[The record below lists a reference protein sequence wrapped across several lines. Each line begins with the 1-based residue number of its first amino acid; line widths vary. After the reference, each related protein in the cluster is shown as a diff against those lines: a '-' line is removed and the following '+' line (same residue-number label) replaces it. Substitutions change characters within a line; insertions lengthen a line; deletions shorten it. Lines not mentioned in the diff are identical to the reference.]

1 MVPRRKFRGKP
12 YTFHEFAFFSPKQF
26 DEPVPVEEKDM
37 LFKLKICTNSDRA
50 FTGPFFDECIGE
62 HEVTQRELKQMLK
75 MVNETPDL
83 IMYGLEYTIIDD
95 HNALWKYYGTDQA
108 EQAVG
113 MLI

>member
-1 MVPRRKFRGKP
+1 
-12 YTFHEFAFFSPKQF
+12 
-26 DEPVPVEEKDM
+26 
-37 LFKLKICTNSDRA
+37 
-50 FTGPFFDECIGE
+50 
-62 HEVTQRELKQMLK
+62 VTQRELKQMLK